1 MPNTYCM
8 YKGILVAGA
17 PYSDAYIGSP
27 HYVIVV
33 SKRDGA
39 NFNIAVNSASTA
51 PGPNGDDRVYSYIDP
66 HFVDPICD
74 KLSGL
79 QPDLY
84 TNGFPRLDYWED
96 RSLLD
101 IRRMRPIPYED
112 STGARFDIN
121 DQING
126 LLTIDE
132 GTSSEQRPYD
142 NGHETLDR
150 TFWRPSGSGEVTVY
164 GFGFLFP
171 TRDGLHETHMNQ
183 GNPLGGGHERENGV
197 FHAAL

>member
-1 MPNTYCM
+1 M
-8 YKGILVAGA
+8 
-17 PYSDAYIGSP
+17 
-27 HYVIVV
+27 IVV
-33 SKRDGA
+33 SKLDEA

-51 PGPNGDDRVYSYIDP
+51 PGPSGDDRVYSYIHP

-84 TNGFPRLDYWED
+84 TIGFPRLDCWQD

-101 IRRMRPIPYED
+101 IRRMRPVPHEA
-112 STGARFDIN
+112 STGAHFDIN

-132 GTSSEQRPYD
+132 GTSSEQRHYD
-142 NGHETLDR
+142 NGQETLDPS
-150 TFWRPSGSGEVTVY
+150 FWRLPRSRSTGSASCCRCVT
-164 GFGFLFP
+164 
-171 TRDGLHETHMNQ
+171 
-183 GNPLGGGHERENGV
+183 
-197 FHAAL
+197 AA